1 MIEMTLYTVQKKNW
15 TKRNSKKNPFYR
27 NLEKKS
33 DKLSVCK
40 SFVWSSKQHKKYA
53 IRNMQKSDALF
64 SCFFFSTPSL
74 VNLCNNLLFLIFVP
88 KIGFTKFHFFFFAF
102 KKALGSKMA
111 STQKKCKLNCFHGQ
125 HCKSSSYLSNFES
138 HF

>member
-1 MIEMTLYTVQKKNW
+1 MPKFRLSMIEMTLYTVQKKNW

-53 IRNMQKSDALF
+53 IRNMQKVTHYFHA
-64 SCFFFSTPSL
+64 FFF
-74 VNLCNNLLFLIFVP
+74 
-88 KIGFTKFHFFFFAF
+88 
-102 KKALGSKMA
+102 
-111 STQKKCKLNCFHGQ
+111 Q
-125 HCKSSSYLSNFES
+125 HPV
-138 HF
+138 